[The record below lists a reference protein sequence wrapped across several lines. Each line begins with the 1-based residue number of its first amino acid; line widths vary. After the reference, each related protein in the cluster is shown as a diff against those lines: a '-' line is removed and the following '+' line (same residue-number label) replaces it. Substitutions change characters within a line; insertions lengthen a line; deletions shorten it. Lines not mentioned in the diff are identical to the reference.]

1 MCEDV
6 EEEEEEEEEEKKE
19 KRKKKYKKEHE
30 CFKLYFTYQSSNHLM
45 QYIPHHIHTSM
56 FTSFKSSALFIST
69 AVTQQY
75 SCQK

>member
-56 FTSFKSSALFIST
+56 FT
-69 AVTQQY
+69 
-75 SCQK
+75 